1 MASLLEDRTIY
12 WGRELFSRL
21 HPPLVFPLGPTWWE
35 NRVMALSLADPD
47 LKVQLFRF
55 VDVLP
60 MLHGPGDIRR
70 HLVEYISEARKW
82 SWLGH
87 MASFIPTW
95 GFLGGIVQWTTQV
108 SASRMARKFIVGSTR
123 KETISRVLDLRHKG
137 FAHTLDVLGES
148 TLTQSEANGSFE
160 EYLLLIRDI
169 SDAMGKLPA
178 NPLLDRDGFGSIPKA
193 NVSIKVSALTPT
205 FDPTDPEGT
214 IASVLPFLRIL
225 LREARDKGVFV
236 NFDMEQYSSKDL
248 LIRLV
253 MSLLTESEFR
263 EGPDCGIAIQAY
275 LRGTANDLVRLRDW
289 ARRTN
294 RPLTVRLVKGAYWD
308 FETVFASQNDWPVPV
323 WQIKDES
330 DLNYETLAGF
340 LVENRRWL
348 RPAFASHNVRSLA
361 HAIAL
366 GEQSNLEPNEIEFQ
380 SLFGMGEPVQN
391 ALKAVGR
398 RVRVYAPYGELIPGM
413 AYLVRRLLENT
424 ANDSFLRQSSG
435 SGCSEDSLLQ
445 NPKDKLAM
453 KNQNKSID
461 SPAKST
467 NGNAPEERLK
477 SEALLDFSREEN
489 RTHMISAL
497 KSVRGEL
504 GKFWPAKISGKE
516 ISTGMEILSNN
527 PSQMDE
533 VVGRVASCGVPEA
546 IRAVEACK
554 AFQSTWASTPVE
566 KRTGALRKAA
576 DLMLGERFNLCAWMV
591 LEVGKSWRE
600 ADADVAE
607 AIDFCRYYAQ
617 QMEELSQPLDRGIA
631 GESNQT
637 FRMAKGISLVIAPWN
652 FPLAILCG
660 MTAASLAAGCT
671 TIMKPAEQSSVIA
684 ALLHRIFLKAGI
696 PAEALAFVPGVGEEI
711 GPALVSH
718 PDVALIAFTGSLT
731 VGAKIYAQASQLV
744 PGQTQFKRVL
754 AEMGGKNAII
764 IDDDADLDEAIR
776 GVLASSYGFQGQKC
790 SAASRA
796 YIPSNIAEAVKKK
809 LTEGVKSFQMGSV
822 EDFRNFINAV
832 IDEKSFDN
840 IKRYI
845 DAAKKDPKCQILVGG
860 KCDKKNGYFIQP
872 TVIETK
878 NPRSLTM
885 CEEIFG
891 PVLTIY
897 VYPAGQFEKAL
908 DLVDNTSPY
917 ALTGSILSQDRGAI
931 DRATTRLRHAAGNF
945 YINDKPT
952 GAVVG
957 QQPFGGARASGTN
970 DKAGSM
976 LNLLR
981 WLSPRTIKET
991 FNPPTDY
998 HYPFHQEA

>member
-1 MASLLEDRTIY
+1 M
-12 WGRELFSRL
+12 
-21 HPPLVFPLGPTWWE
+21 VFPLGLTWWE

-60 MLHGPGDIRR
+60 MLHGPRDIRR
-70 HLVEYISEARKW
+70 HLVEYISESRKW
-82 SWLGH
+82 SWMGH
-87 MASFIPTW
+87 IPSFIPTW
-95 GFLGGIVQWTTQV
+95 GFLGEFVRWITKL

-123 KETISRVLDLRHKG
+123 KETISRVIGLRQQG

-178 NPLLDRDGFGSIPKA
+178 NPLLDRDAFGSIPKA

-205 FDPTDPEGT
+205 FDPVDPEGT
-214 IASVLPFLRIL
+214 IASVLPYLRIL
-225 LREARDKGVFV
+225 LREARDNGVFV

-248 LIRLV
+248 LIYLV
-253 MSLLTESEFR
+253 TSLLSEPEFR
-263 EGPDCGIAIQAY
+263 EGPACGIAIQAY
-275 LRGTANDLVRLRDW
+275 LRETANDLVRLRNW
-289 ARRTN
+289 ARQAN

-366 GEQSNLEPNEIEFQ
+366 GEQSNLEPHEIEFQ

-391 ALKAVGR
+391 ALKSVGR

-435 SGCSEDSLLQ
+435 SGRSEDSLLQ

-453 KNQNKSID
+453 KNQNKSVT
-461 SPAKST
+461 SSAKST
-467 NGNAPEERLK
+467 NGNAPAERLK

-489 RTHMISAL
+489 RTHMVSAL

-504 GKFWPAKISGKE
+504 GQFWPAKISGKD

-533 VVGRVASCGVPEA
+533 VVGRVASCGVPQA

-576 DLMLGERFNLCAWMV
+576 DLMLRERFNLCAWMV

-600 ADADVAE
+600 ADADIAE

-617 QMEELSQPLDRGIA
+617 QMEGLSQPMDRGIA

-637 FRMAKGISLVIAPWN
+637 FRLAKGISLVIAPWN

-660 MTAASLAAGCT
+660 MTAASLVAGCT

-776 GVLASSYGFQGQKC
+776 GVLASAYGFQGQKC
-790 SAASRA
+790 SACSRVIVPQSIHDSFVQRLGEA
-796 YIPSNIAEAVKKK
+796 IKTLTMGPSENPSFALGPVIDQEACDRITKTIREGRARG
-809 LTEGVKSFQMGSV
+809 TEVLNGSV
-822 EDFRNFINAV
+822 GEW
-832 IDEKSFDN
+832 
-840 IKRYI
+840 
-845 DAAKKDPKCQILVGG
+845 QG
-860 KCDKKNGYFIQP
+860 KGYFVAPALFTGLPENDPI
-872 TVIETK
+872 
-878 NPRSLTM
+878 LTQ
-885 CEEIFG
+885 EVFG
-891 PVLTIY
+891 PVLAVQSWENFDDAIRLANAT
-897 VYPAGQFEKAL
+897 PF
-908 DLVDNTSPY
+908 
-917 ALTGSILSQDRGAI
+917 ALTAGIYSRSPARIAQAKAQLKAGNIYINRKITGAI
-931 DRATTRLRHAAGNF
+931 VDR
-945 YINDKPT
+945 
-952 GAVVG
+952 
-957 QQPFGGARASGTN
+957 QPFGGFGFSGIGA
-970 DKAGSM
+970 KAGGPDYLPQFLVAKTTTENTM
-976 LNLLR
+976 R
-981 WLSPRTIKET
+981 RGFSPET
-991 FNPPTDY
+991 VVGP
-998 HYPFHQEA
+998 